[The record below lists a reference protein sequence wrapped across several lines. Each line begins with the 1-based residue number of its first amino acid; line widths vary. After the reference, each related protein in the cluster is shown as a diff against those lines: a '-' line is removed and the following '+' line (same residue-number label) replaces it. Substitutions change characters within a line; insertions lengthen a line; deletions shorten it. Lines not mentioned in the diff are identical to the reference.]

1 MARIVEAEQFAD
13 GRWVLAAVGERRI
26 RVRTWHADDP
36 HPLAEVDDWPDDAP
50 TADLSDAYAERTSLL
65 RRVLALKAEL
75 GEPAAP
81 VMVQLADDPVLG
93 SYQLGA
99 IAPLG
104 PADQQDLLQAET
116 AGHRL
121 ELVGRLLAEEAD
133 FLEQRLAG
141 G

>member
-1 MARIVEAEQFAD
+1 MT
-13 GRWVLAAVGERRI
+13 GPTKRR
-26 RVRTWHADDP
+26 RSTSQP
-36 HPLAEVDDWPDDAP
+36 P
-50 TADLSDAYAERTSLL
+50 TRQRTSLL

-81 VMVQLADDPVLG
+81 VMVELADDPVLG

-99 IAPLG
+99 VAPFG
-104 PADQQDLLQAET
+104 PADQQALLQAES

-121 ELVGRLLAEEAD
+121 ELVGRLLADEAD